1 MHIMGKNIYSKKD
14 AIALGDKIRNARIEK
29 DMTLK
34 SLGKIIG
41 VDHSQ
46 ISRYERGQVV
56 RISKNLQKICTFL
69 QIDDDLD
76 RFSVGGVSLGRRVD
90 ELLLLAPE
98 GGPAVAKLVEALEEL
113 LTAANLAGSDRGVKR
128 PAK

>member
-1 MHIMGKNIYSKKD
+1 MGKNLNSPQD
-14 AIALGDKIRNARIEK
+14 ALVLGDKIRRARLGK
-29 DMTLK
+29 GMTLK
-34 SLGKIIG
+34 SLGYRVG

-46 ISRYERGQVV
+46 ISRYERGQVIRV
-56 RISKNLQKICTFL
+56 GKNLQKICTFL

-76 RFSVGGVSLGRRVD
+76 RFSGGGVSLGKKVD

-98 GGPAVAKLVEALEEL
+98 SEPAVVKLVEALEEL
-113 LTAANLAGSDRGVKR
+113 LTAANLARSAGGVKH